1 VAGVEIINLSRTPWS
16 VRVELRRDD
25 EVVWSETES
34 VAIDEQRPLECT
46 WPRTPGEYTIAARL
60 DSGDG
65 RVERPLAD
73 ADGADAD
80 GGQGRV
86 GAFVVVGLRE
96 SISVEVTDGYARPAG
111 FSGACE

>member
-1 VAGVEIINLSRTPWS
+1 MAGVEIINLSRTPWS

-73 ADGADAD
+73 ADG
-80 GGQGRV
+80 GRV